1 MQRSSAGSII
11 TQRADEEEEE
21 EDEGDDLDETS
32 TSSITAVR
40 STQPASK
47 KTKKTP
53 GDLASVLSEYLAQSR
68 KEQEAVNAQVLVIIP
83 VCYCCC
89 NEIHVP

>member
-1 MQRSSAGSII
+1 MQRSSAGSFS

-21 EDEGDDLDETS
+21 GDGDDLAEPSPS
-32 TSSITAVR
+32 TNTAVR

-47 KTKKTP
+47 KAKKSP

-68 KEQEAVNAQVLVIIP
+68 KEQDAVNAQVII
-83 VCYCCC
+83 CYCCC
-89 NEIHVP
+89 HEIP